1 MALSAPIAASPHCS
15 LPRRHRLARKTA
27 SGAPSTAASSL
38 LALLRFMT
46 MFCRNPNLH
55 QIPTYLNDLL
65 SLGQHRIW
73 KRMCVSWSGAKKGD
87 VVLDLCCG
95 SGDLTFLLSQKV
107 GSSGEVSALDFSWKQ
122 LFVASTRRDLLWK
135 ACYKN
140 IKWIEDDALC
150 LPFEDS
156 CFDAITVGFGLR
168 NLIDKQRAMQEI
180 FRVLKPGSKVSILD
194 FNKTSSWINQFRE
207 WALDNVVVPAA
218 SIYGLSDEYK
228 YIKSSVAE
236 YLTGKELEKLAR
248 EVGFSDARH
257 YEIAAGLM
265 GNLVATR

>member
-73 KRMCVSWSGAKKGD
+73 KRMCVSWSG
-87 VVLDLCCG
+87 
-95 SGDLTFLLSQKV
+95 
-107 GSSGEVSALDFSWKQ
+107 
-122 LFVASTRRDLLWK
+122 
-135 ACYKN
+135 
-140 IKWIEDDALC
+140 WIEDDALC